1 MKRREFLLAMSA
13 AAVAA
18 QSGKTIRID
27 TDGMLMV
34 NGERLFIVGSY
45 QLPIATEP
53 WKEMAEAGFNLIHT
67 GANREELDKAR
78 AHKMYAWVTLGSID
92 PAKRAE
98 GEARV
103 RKAVEEFKSHP
114 ALLYWETED
123 EPSYVWKKPR
133 EARVGPQRIID
144 TCKFVKEIDPVHP
157 FYLNHSPTNLVS
169 TLRKYNAGS
178 DIVATDIYPVV
189 PHGIRESYALW
200 EDGRQGDFLN
210 PYISQVG
217 QYADK
222 LRQVGGPSR
231 TALMVL
237 QGFAWEQLR
246 EKDKDPKMILY
257 PTQAETRFMA
267 YQAIVH
273 GSNGIVYWGLPY
285 TPPEAPLWGHIKRVA
300 SELDQLRVELAARP
314 APLRLTRSYYD
325 TGHSL
330 DRGIEWIAKPS
341 GNGVVLIT
349 VNADSNPVEVTFGGL
364 EGWRRTT
371 RVAEPGEV
379 AIEGGRMRD
388 SFAPFGVHV
397 YRLQPV
403 REFHSRK

>member
-1 MKRREFLLAMSA
+1 MKRREFLLALSTAAMSA
-13 AAVAA
+13 QNEKA
-18 QSGKTIRID
+18 IRID
-27 TDGMLMV
+27 TDGMTVV

-45 QLPIATEP
+45 QLPKTADP
-53 WKEMAEAGFNLIHT
+53 WKEMEEAGFNLIHT
-67 GANREELDKAR
+67 GASQEELDKAR
-78 AHKMYAWVTLGSID
+78 AHKMHAWVSLGSID

-98 GEARV
+98 GQEQF
-103 RKAVEEFKSHP
+103 RKTVTEFKSHP

-123 EPSYVWKKPR
+123 EPSYVWKKPL
-133 EARVGPQRIID
+133 ESRVEPQRIID
-144 TCKFVKEIDPVHP
+144 TAKFVKQIDPVHP

-169 TLRKYNAGS
+169 TLRKYNAGA

-210 PYISQVG
+210 TRISQVG

-237 QGFAWEQLR
+237 QAFAWEQLR
-246 EKDKDPKMILY
+246 EKDKDPRMILY
-257 PTQAETRFMA
+257 PTLAETRFMA
-267 YQAIVH
+267 YQSIMH

-300 SELDQLRVELAARP
+300 GELHELRAELAARP
-314 APLRLTRSYYD
+314 VPLRITRTYHD

-330 DRGIEWIAKPS
+330 DRGIEWMAKPS
-341 GNGVVLIT
+341 GNGVVLIA

-364 EGWRRTT
+364 EAWHYAK
-371 RVAEPGEV
+371 RVAESGEV

-397 YRLQPV
+397 YRLGPGT
-403 REFHSRK
+403 ENHSRR

>member
-1 MKRREFLLAMSA
+1 MSA
-13 AAVAA
+13 AAMAA
-18 QSGKTIRID
+18 QSEKTIRID
-27 TDGMLMV
+27 TDGMMVV

-45 QLPIATEP
+45 QLPKATEP
-53 WKEMAEAGFNLIHT
+53 WKEMEEAGFNLIHT
-67 GANREELDKAR
+67 GANREELDQAR

-98 GEARV
+98 GEARF
-103 RKAVEEFKSHP
+103 RKTVEEFKSHP

-123 EPSYVWKKPR
+123 EPSYVWKKPL

-144 TCKFVKEIDPVHP
+144 TCKFVKGIDPVHP

-169 TLRKYNAGS
+169 TLRKYNTGS

-189 PHGIRESYALW
+189 PHGTRESYALW

-246 EKDKDPKMILY
+246 EKDRNAKMILY
-257 PTQAETRFMA
+257 PTLAETRFMA
-267 YQAIVH
+267 YQSIVH

-285 TPPEAPLWGHIKRVA
+285 TPPEAPLWGHVKRVA
-300 SELDQLRVELAARP
+300 SELYQLRAELAARP
-314 APLRLTRSYYD
+314 APLRLTRSYHD

-341 GNGVVLIT
+341 GHCVVLIA

-364 EGWRRTT
+364 EGWRRAA
-371 RVAEPGEV
+371 RVAESGEV
-379 AIEGGRMRD
+379 AIEGARMRD

-397 YRLQPV
+397 YRLQQA